1 MIPAMKR
8 DMLEGSAEPTL
19 GLVFSPV
26 NPEEVKKAV
35 RVVRR
40 LVALKIE
47 LFEIVEEL
55 QRSC

>member
-8 DMLEGSAEPTL
+8 DMLEGSAEPTF

-35 RVVRR
+35 CVVRR
-40 LVALKIE
+40 LIALNIE